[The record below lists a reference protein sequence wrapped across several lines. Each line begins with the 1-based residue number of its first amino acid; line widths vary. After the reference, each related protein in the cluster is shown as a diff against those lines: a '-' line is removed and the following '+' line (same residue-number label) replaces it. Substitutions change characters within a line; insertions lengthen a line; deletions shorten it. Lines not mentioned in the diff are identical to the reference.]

1 MISPD
6 FKDSYFSVATFNNL
20 IENYFFLY
28 FAASS
33 DPPVAEPLLYE

>member
-6 FKDSYFSVATFNNL
+6 FKGSYFLVATFKNL
-20 IENYFFLY
+20 NKNYFFLY